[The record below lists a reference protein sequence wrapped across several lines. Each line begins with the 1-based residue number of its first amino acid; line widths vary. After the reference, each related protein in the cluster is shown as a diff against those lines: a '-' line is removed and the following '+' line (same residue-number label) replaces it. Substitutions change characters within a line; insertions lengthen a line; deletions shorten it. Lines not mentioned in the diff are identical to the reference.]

1 MLVWH
6 RAAYLIV
13 QFLIGELLGSLKS
26 LIGERRP
33 NDAMSGKKTPKMV

>member
-1 MLVWH
+1 
-6 RAAYLIV
+6 
-13 QFLIGELLGSLKS
+13 LLGSLKS